1 MSDLSPKEKLERY
14 HQDLAADE
22 YMYGSTINGET
33 RVIEH
38 DNPVSTLSRP
48 GELHSLCK
56 DNTETVLL
64 EKYKSSQLH
73 WKLSTPSLKVYHV
86 STNPPARGKEEKL
99 NIHKIDVI

>member
-1 MSDLSPKEKLERY
+1 
-14 HQDLAADE
+14 
-22 YMYGSTINGET
+22 MYGSTINGET

-64 EKYKSSQLH
+64 GKYESSPAVLEIVDSEFEGVPCIYKPTSKRQRRKTKHSQNRCNEKYLKDKSAR
-73 WKLSTPSLKVYHV
+73 TTLKDEN
-86 STNPPARGKEEKL
+86 TAN
-99 NIHKIDVI
+99 